1 MDLPESCSVLVTD
14 KVRRTYKFLCI
25 MGQGKPI
32 VSRQWLVQS
41 QRSGRFLGML
51 YVLDLS
57 QPSTHMS
64 LELVIFSVHEHT
76 HTFFSVFVH
85 LS

>member
-25 MGQGKPI
+25 MGRGKPI

-41 QRSGRFLGML
+41 QRSGRFLGMS

-57 QPSTHMS
+57 QP
-64 LELVIFSVHEHT
+64 
-76 HTFFSVFVH
+76 
-85 LS
+85 